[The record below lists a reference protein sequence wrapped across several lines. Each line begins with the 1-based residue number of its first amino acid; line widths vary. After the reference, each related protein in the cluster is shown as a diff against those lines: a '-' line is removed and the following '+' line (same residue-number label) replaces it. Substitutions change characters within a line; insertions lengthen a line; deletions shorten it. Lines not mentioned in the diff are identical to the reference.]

1 MTVGVKVNL
10 RFRSCHSNGVRG
22 VRMIADVFCNFDR
35 LRKGI
40 SSVDR
45 MGDFNWRKPEKE
57 ISLGEDK
64 KGCARCQ

>member
-1 MTVGVKVNL
+1 
-10 RFRSCHSNGVRG
+10 
-22 VRMIADVFCNFDR
+22 MIADVFCNFDR

-57 ISLGEDK
+57 ISLSKDK